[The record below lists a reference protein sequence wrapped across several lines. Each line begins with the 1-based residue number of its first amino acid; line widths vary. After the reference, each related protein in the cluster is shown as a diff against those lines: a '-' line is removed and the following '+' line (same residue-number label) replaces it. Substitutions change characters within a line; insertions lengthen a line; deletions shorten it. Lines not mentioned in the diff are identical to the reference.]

1 VACDQARCS
10 AHPETDPA
18 VIANHH
24 RSPCPLSRPHVS
36 LTMGNGLCGPF
47 LAYSGPTPTSRDR
60 SDPGEIIRPSVR
72 RSSVYAATSTG
83 PPVWVKP
90 GYQRRKRAEGS
101 LLRRTWGSDK
111 VPIETVRGSVLDADG
126 RSPGARADDL
136 PRIRTVF
143 PSSREFR
150 RSEGLSAGTQGSVGV
165 RTEMDPWVRGRTAGA
180 HPTVQSSTI
189 RPRRR
194 GAPAVGHPLGKSGL
208 DERGR

>member
-1 VACDQARCS
+1 MACED
-10 AHPETDPA
+10 
-18 VIANHH
+18 
-24 RSPCPLSRPHVS
+24 
-36 LTMGNGLCGPF
+36 
-47 LAYSGPTPTSRDR
+47 SGPRRAAGDRNLRVSHRTAAAQAVAVLTGAVAGLGDR
-60 SDPGEIIRPSVR
+60 SEPGEIIRPSVW

-90 GYQRRKRAEGS
+90 GYQRRKGAEGS